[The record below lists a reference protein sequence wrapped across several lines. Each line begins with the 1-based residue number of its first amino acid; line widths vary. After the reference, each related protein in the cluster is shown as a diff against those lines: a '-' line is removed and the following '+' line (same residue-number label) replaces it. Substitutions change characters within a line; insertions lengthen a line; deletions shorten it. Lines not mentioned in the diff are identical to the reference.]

1 MQNIVVC
8 VEEWVD
14 PLTLV
19 AYEGTAAPKQK
30 EVRRDDGADDI
41 RIGGGS
47 ANSNKNNNAE
57 LKAELRQ
64 AEEEQEPLLAGIIQ
78 DIVDE
83 LSLFRNPGSNHFLR
97 YITTEDIGKEFREGR
112 KSHRTQKGAGRVAD
126 YPAHPCFNPPKR
138 SAADRSPLA
147 SACSG
152 NVSF

>member
-64 AEEEQEPLLAGIIQ
+64 AEEEPLLAGIIQ

-112 KSHRTQKGAGRVAD
+112 KSHQTKKGAGRGVN

-147 SACSG
+147 SG